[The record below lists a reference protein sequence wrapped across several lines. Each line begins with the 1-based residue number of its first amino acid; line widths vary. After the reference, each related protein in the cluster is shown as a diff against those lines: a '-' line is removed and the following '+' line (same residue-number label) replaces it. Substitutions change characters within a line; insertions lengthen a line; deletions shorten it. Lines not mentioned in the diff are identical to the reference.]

1 MGHCNE
7 NPVLTEIV
15 HCHQYTGTRRLMHCC
30 TVTAQRG
37 QRALG
42 KTVKAYLGTFWSQTS
57 SNVILCWKDE
67 ADRHCN
73 QSITGRRW
81 LSLSRISPSQSS
93 RSLTPYY
100 TRTDASVPRTSLLV
114 HASLLTLSAGCSSRE
129 VSWGHTQKK
138 NACRRE
144 FAVQF
149 PPFLF
154 QVHSLQYA
162 PS

>member
-15 HCHQYTGTRRLMHCC
+15 HCHQYTGTRRLMHRC

-42 KTVKAYLGTFWSQTS
+42 KTVKAYLGTFWSQPS
-57 SNVILCWKDE
+57 SKVILCWKDE

-100 TRTDASVPRTSLLV
+100 THTDASARKTSLLV

-129 VSWGHTQKK
+129 VSWGHTQK
-138 NACRRE
+138 NTCRRE
-144 FAVQF
+144 CSAVS
-149 PPFLF
+149 PFLS
-154 QVHSLQYA
+154 QVHSLQYP